1 MMAQT
6 RRIRLSGRGGRL
18 RLRQRGRWGQDALAD
33 LRECCRASM
42 AMDKALGEAI
52 RASVTAGERWQ
63 DISRTL
69 GLSEA
74 AQSESDLIDRLAANR
89 REVWRR
95 YLE

>member
-1 MMAQT
+1 MMVRT
-6 RRIRLSGRGGRL
+6 RRIRLSGQGGRL
-18 RLRQRGRWGQDALAD
+18 RLRQRGRWGQDASED

-52 RASVTAGERWQ
+52 RDAITGGVRWQ
-63 DISRTL
+63 DLSRTL
-69 GLSEA
+69 GVSEA
-74 AQSESDLIDRLAANR
+74 SQSKSELIDRLAANR

>member
-6 RRIRLSGRGGRL
+6 RRIRLSGQGGRL
-18 RLRQRGRWGQDALAD
+18 RLQHRGGLGRDPLED

-52 RASVTAGERWQ
+52 RDASTAGARWQ

-69 GLSEA
+69 GVSEA
-74 AQSESDLIDRLAANR
+74 AQSESELIDMLAANR

-95 YLE
+95 YLD

>member
-18 RLRQRGRWGQDALAD
+18 RLRQRGRWGQDALED

-52 RASVTAGERWQ
+52 RDAITAGERWQ

-69 GLSEA
+69 GVSED
-74 AQSESDLIDRLAANR
+74 AQSESELIDRLAANK

>member
-6 RRIRLSGRGGRL
+6 RRIRLSGQGGRL
-18 RLRQRGRWGQDALAD
+18 RLQHRGGWGQDTLED

-52 RASVTAGERWQ
+52 RDAITAGARWQ

-69 GLSEA
+69 GVSEA
-74 AQSESDLIDRLAANR
+74 AQSESELIDGFAANR